1 MSNQALNRKECQHW
15 GKAIPSPCTSNCDL
29 AVSVL
34 SPMADTSPSLL
45 GKCLNAIWH
54 RVLMRNAGRS
64 TNCPLLNDGK
74 LLPSS
79 GLLRSQRCATQRQK
93 GAGIEPGNESTW
105 GKRASMTHPV
115 QPPDTTLQS
124 SISASYPV
132 RSQLDKEAVAGA
144 TQCSSGDW
152 VTEVK
157 GSASNNANP
166 GICYLQIANSSFPNI
181 TVCALAS
188 LMSSLS

>member
-1 MSNQALNRKECQHW
+1 M
-15 GKAIPSPCTSNCDL
+15 PT
-29 AVSVL
+29 
-34 SPMADTSPSLL
+34 L
-45 GKCLNAIWH
+45 GK
-54 RVLMRNAGRS
+54 RNSLPVYLKLRPGCFCFKSNGRYIS
-64 TNCPLLNDGK
+64 ILTREMPQCYLTQSPHEKCWQIYK
-74 LLPSS
+74 LSIAQWWEAPTIFRTAQVSEMCHAETK
-79 GLLRSQRCATQRQK
+79 R
-93 GAGIEPGNESTW
+93 IEPGDESTW

-132 RSQLDKEAVAGA
+132 RSQLDEEAVAGA